1 MDILD
6 YVKYHFN
13 ESIQVKTQLSEHLPI
28 AVANAGSLVAQ
39 SLLEGHKILS
49 CGNGGAGALAQYFVS
64 NMLNHF
70 EVERPSLPAIAL
82 IADAISGTSIS
93 NDYSFVELFSKQ
105 IRALGEE
112 GDILL
117 AISTHGNALNILRA
131 IEAAHDRRLRVIALT
146 GHEGGDIA
154 TALYP
159 DDIELRVPCY
169 AIARIRESH
178 LLLLHCL
185 CGLIDQQLF
194 PGHEGE

>member
-6 YVKYHFN
+6 YVKHHFN
-13 ESIQVKTQLSEHLPI
+13 ESSQVKTQLTETLALP
-28 AVANAGSLVAQ
+28 VANAGSLIAQ
-39 SLLEGHKILS
+39 SLLEGRKILS
-49 CGNGGAGALAQYFVS
+49 CGNGGSGALAQYFVA

-70 EVERPSLPAIAL
+70 EVERPSLPAFAL
-82 IADAISGTSIS
+82 TADAVTGTSIA
-93 NDYSFVELFSKQ
+93 NDYSFVEIFSKQ

-112 GDILL
+112 DDVLL

-131 IEAAHDRRLRVIALT
+131 IEAAHDRRMRVIALT
-146 GHEGGDIA
+146 GYEGGDIA
-154 TALYP
+154 SSLHP
-159 DDIELRVPCY
+159 DDIELRAPSY
-169 AIARIRESH
+169 AIARIRETH